1 MNKFQLNIFSK
12 ASYEIMLVFLQ
23 FFIIS
28 LHFFQWG
35 FIPQKQII
43 QVSSLSYL
51 VEFLII
57 IVSFIIMLVGIKDLG
72 RNLSP
77 FPRPINNSN
86 LVTTGIYR
94 FTRHPM
100 YYSLIFISFGFFII
114 ILVAIKDLGRNL
126 SPFPRPINNSKL
138 VTTGIYRF
146 TRHPMYYSLI
156 FISIGVF
163 IIKLSIYYLFLT
175 IILALIIKFKI
186 ALEEKY
192 LINKFKNYLLY
203 KNEVK
208 V

>member
-1 MNKFQLNIFSK
+1 MSKFQLKNLFK
-12 ASYEIMLVFLQ
+12 AAYDLMLVFLQ
-23 FFIIS
+23 FFIIF
-28 LHFFQWG
+28 LHFFQWE
-35 FIPQKQII
+35 FLPQKQII
-43 QVSSLSYL
+43 KASPFSYFL
-51 VEFLII
+51 GILII
-57 IVSFIIMLVGIKDLG
+57 IISFIIMLVSIKDLG

-100 YYSLIFISFGFFII
+100 YYSLIFIS
-114 ILVAIKDLGRNL
+114 
-126 SPFPRPINNSKL
+126 
-138 VTTGIYRF
+138 
-146 TRHPMYYSLI
+146 
-156 FISIGVF
+156 IGVF

-175 IILALIIKFKI
+175 ISLALIIKFKI

-192 LINKFKNYLLY
+192 LMNKFKNYLLY

>member
-1 MNKFQLNIFSK
+1 MTKFQLKIFLKS
-12 ASYEIMLVFLQ
+12 AYELILVFFQ
-23 FFIIS
+23 FFIIG
-28 LHFFQWG
+28 LHFFQWE

-43 QVSSLSYL
+43 QVGTFSYL
-51 VEFLII
+51 VGYLII
-57 IVSFIIMLVGIKDLG
+57 IAAL
-72 RNLSP
+72 
-77 FPRPINNSN
+77 
-86 LVTTGIYR
+86 
-94 FTRHPM
+94 
-100 YYSLIFISFGFFII
+100 I
-114 ILVAIKDLGRNL
+114 ILLFAIKDLGRNL
-126 SPFPRPINNSKL
+126 SPFPRPIKNSNL

-175 IILALIIKFKI
+175 ISLALIIKFKI

-192 LINKFKNYLLY
+192 LMNKFKNYLLY